1 MSYGMSITL
10 AGPFD
15 DVVAAVREA
24 LARQGFGIVSEI
36 DMQQTLRNKLGVEI
50 DRNLILGACNPS
62 LAHLALEA
70 EPSIGL
76 LLPCNVVVRS
86 TEDGI
91 VVEMIDPRIMA
102 ELAENPEMK
111 QVAGDVGEK
120 LSAAL
125 ESLRS
130 KA

>member
-1 MSYGMSITL
+1 MSYGMSLTL
-10 AGPFD
+10 PGPFD
-15 DVVAAVREA
+15 EVVTAVRDA

-36 DMQQTLRNKLGVEI
+36 DMQQTLRNKLGVQIE
-50 DRNLILGACNPS
+50 RNLILGACNPS
-62 LAHLALEA
+62 LAHLALRA

-76 LLPCNVVVRS
+76 LLPCNVVVRN
-86 TEDGI
+86 TEGGV

-102 ELAENPEMK
+102 ELAETPGMR

-125 ESLRS
+125 ESLRPP
-130 KA
+130 A